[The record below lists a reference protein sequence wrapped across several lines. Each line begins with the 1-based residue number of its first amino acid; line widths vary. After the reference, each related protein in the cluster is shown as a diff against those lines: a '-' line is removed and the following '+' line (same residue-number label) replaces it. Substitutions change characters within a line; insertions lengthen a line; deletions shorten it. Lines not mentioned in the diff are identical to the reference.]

1 MTEEFKFA
9 LIHMYDFIIVILCNF
24 ALSLFLLD
32 CRKVEM
38 LYIKMHC
45 QCITSSCAYLIENSK
60 VAKLALRVCP
70 LTIRI
75 YGIAVHKVA
84 DIHRKCRSVSI
95 LIAHSTLKTTV
106 LIAENNLILSQFS
119 FNLT

>member
-1 MTEEFKFA
+1 
-9 LIHMYDFIIVILCNF
+9 MYDFIIVILCNF
-24 ALSLFLLD
+24 ALSSLD
-32 CRKVEM
+32 CGKVEM
-38 LYIKMHC
+38 FYIKMHC
-45 QCITSSCAYLIENSK
+45 QYITSSCAYLIENSK

-75 YGIAVHKVA
+75 YSIAVRKVA
-84 DIHRKCRSVSI
+84 DVHRKCPFVSI
-95 LIAHSTLKTTV
+95 LIAHSTLRTTV